1 MTFSEGIEK
10 QPLRKICE
18 NSGFDQPLFSRI
30 RTESTILFL
39 RGKMRVSESLYFCI
53 IYAANISLGD
63 FNDEWNKEVAFK
75 EIFSQKSRN
84 AVLAN

>member
-10 QPLRKICE
+10 QP
-18 NSGFDQPLFSRI
+18 FSRI

-84 AVLAN
+84 AALAN